1 MADMNYRLNWSIQDG
16 KLSPDTG
23 RIIVYG
29 NFIIHS
35 NGPSRDH
42 NDLITSFAA
51 RYRVSRDEVASKG
64 SRFYWRPMQKGLI
77 TISPVR
83 KIDEDWACNHVE
95 LFDKLIDMEFGK

>member
-1 MADMNYRLNWSIQDG
+1 MDYHLNWSIQDG
-16 KLSPDTG
+16 RLSPDTG

-29 NFIIHS
+29 NNIIHS

-51 RYRVSRDEVASKG
+51 RYRVPRDNVASG
-64 SRFYWRPMQKGLI
+64 GFRFYWRPVKKELI

-83 KIDEDWACNHVE
+83 KIDEDWACNHIE
-95 LFDKLIDMEFGK
+95 LFNKLVDLEFGK

>member
-1 MADMNYRLNWSIQDG
+1 VNYRLDRSIQDG
-16 KLSPDTG
+16 KLSADTG

-29 NFIIHS
+29 DGIIHS

-51 RYRVSRDEVASKG
+51 RYRVSRDDVASKG
-64 SRFYWRPMQKGLI
+64 FRFYWRPVQKGLI

-83 KIDEDWACNHVE
+83 RIDEDWACNHVE
-95 LFDKLIDMEFGK
+95 LFDRLIDLEFGK

>member
-1 MADMNYRLNWSIQDG
+1 MNYRLNWSLQDG
-16 KLSPDTG
+16 KLSPETG
-23 RIIVYG
+23 RIIVHG
-29 NFIIHS
+29 NAIIHS

-51 RYRVSRDEVASKG
+51 RDRLSRDDVASKG
-64 SRFYWRPMQKGLI
+64 FRFYWKPVQKGLI

-95 LFDKLIDMEFGK
+95 IFDKLIDLEFGK